1 MATRNDKKKTAC
13 GTKAEDSVGLGLKVQ
28 SIPSRDSTSYITRPK
43 TKPDVTTKGKLNEW
57 LNGYKEFIP
66 VGSKP
71 SNRTMLKQ
79 LGDSSFYKSEGEKQ
93 SSYSVH
99 LNCDGKSEDPVG
111 ELLDQFLVLTE
122 GQRKQLPKLPQG
134 FESRMLFDNGLGLQI
149 WLDRERGKV
158 SIMTELDCGPNIDRQ
173 LLQAEGQMNVCIARN
188 RQEII
193 KIQNTNIEPFKN

>member
-1 MATRNDKKKTAC
+1 MSKKQSTTAEPLPS
-13 GTKAEDSVGLGLKVQ
+13 GDSA
-28 SIPSRDSTSYITRPK
+28 SYITRPK
-43 TKPDVTTKGKLNEW
+43 SRPDVTTRGKLNEW
-57 LNGYKEFIP
+57 RNGYKEFIP

-122 GQRKQLPKLPQG
+122 NERKQLPKLPEG
-134 FESRMLFDNGLGLQI
+134 SEGRMLLDNGMGLQI
-149 WLDRERGKV
+149 WLDREHGKL
-158 SIMTELDCGPNIDRQ
+158 SILTELDCNSNIERM
-173 LLQAEGQMNVCIARN
+173 LLQAQSAMNVCIARN
-188 RQEII
+188 RTEILNHN
-193 KIQNTNIEPFKN
+193 KL

>member
-1 MATRNDKKKTAC
+1 MSTKKSTTATA
-13 GTKAEDSVGLGLKVQ
+13 Q
-28 SIPSRDSTSYITRPK
+28 SLPSGGSASYIIRPK
-43 TKPDVTTKGKLNEW
+43 TKPDETVKGKMNKW
-57 LNGYKEFIP
+57 NNGYAEFIP

-99 LNCDGKSEDPVG
+99 LNCDGKSEDPVA

-122 GQRKQLPKLPQG
+122 GQRKQLPKLPEG
-134 FESRMLFDNGLGLQI
+134 SEGRMLLDNGMGLQI
-149 WLDRERGKV
+149 WHDRERNKLT
-158 SIMTELDCGPNIDRQ
+158 IMAQLECTADIERQ
-173 LLQAEGQMNVCIARN
+173 LLQAQSQMNVCIARN

-193 KIQNTNIEPFKN
+193 NFNNK